1 MTTGSFFYGYKLV
14 AAAFLAQFIAI
25 GIYSYVLGPFMQ
37 PMINDLGWSRA
48 DFTLTRSIS
57 QIVMALAGILI
68 GARVDRFG
76 GRPIMLIGATILT
89 TVLIAHSMISS
100 LLS

>member
-1 MTTGSFFYGYKLV
+1 
-14 AAAFLAQFIAI
+14 
-25 GIYSYVLGPFMQ
+25 MQ

-57 QIVMALAGILI
+57 QIVMAVAGILI
-68 GARVDRFG
+68 GAQVDRFG

-89 TVLIAHSMISS
+89 AVLIAHSMI
-100 LLS
+100 

>member
-1 MTTGSFFYGYKLV
+1 MTTGGFFYGYKLV

-57 QIVMALAGILI
+57 QIVMAIAGILI

-76 GRPIMLIGATILT
+76 G
-89 TVLIAHSMISS
+89 
-100 LLS
+100 